1 MEDFLHNIVRDQA
14 GNVVGDIV
22 HEIAGSGDEKTG
34 EDVDVS
40 EDMPLAVP
48 AMESID
54 TVEPVLDLPPPF
66 PSVCSELYKAFRML
80 ENNR

>member
-1 MEDFLHNIVRDQA
+1 MEDFVHNIVRDQT
-14 GNVVGDIV
+14 GSGGGTVVQEV
-22 HEIAGSGDEKTG
+22 AGSGDEKTG

-54 TVEPVLDLPPPF
+54 TVEPVLDVPPPL
-66 PSVCSELYKAFRML
+66 PSVYSELHKAFRML